1 MSIKTRL
8 IKIKIDPSS
17 KSRGRIDTH
26 RVDATTEEE
35 IEAQIIQDD
44 KEAEAASKIRLK
56 STLFSPKL
64 KKNRKVDS

>member
-17 KSRGRIDTH
+17 ISRGRIDTH

-35 IEAQIIQDD
+35 IEAQIIEDEN
-44 KEAEAASKIRLK
+44 EAETASKIRLK

-64 KKNRKVDS
+64 KKYRKVDS